1 MDNEEI
7 ELRKIVQSG
16 KSKKVDQDTYNKF
29 FYPGDCKYCL
39 FYDWNLDRC
48 NHERGY
54 YDNNGESQCINWRYV
69 YKL

>member
-7 ELRKIVQSG
+7 ELWKIVLSG
-16 KSKKVDQDTYNKF
+16 TSKKVDQDTYNKF